1 MNKKFIQSSL
11 LKWFKRH
18 QRPLPWRKKYEP
30 YHVWISEIMLQQT
43 QVKTVLPYFER
54 WILALPDIRSVARAK
69 EDKIL
74 KLWEGLGYYS
84 RARNLQKA
92 ARMIVKKFVGK
103 FPRKYEDILSLPGIG
118 RYTAAAITSIAFN
131 QNYPVVDGNVIRM
144 VARLFNDKRNTRL
157 PSVVADYWKRAG
169 DFLPKGRAR
178 DFNQAMMELG
188 ALVCTPNNPDCDIC
202 PLQKECLG
210 YKKGT
215 MLSLPNRGKKTK
227 IKIID
232 VVLAVIR
239 KGDKVFIQKRP
250 PTGLMAGLWEFP
262 GGKIQQGETPQ
273 SALRREIMEE
283 MGITIKNLR
292 PIMKIRH
299 AYTRFKVNLHC
310 FLAEMDKGKI
320 HLSFAQ
326 KGEWV
331 RLQDLRKYPFPA
343 ADVRLILELPKLS
356 WTFFGPENFDITLIT

>member
-1 MNKKFIQSSL
+1 MMNKKFTQSSL
-11 LKWFKRH
+11 LKWFKAH

-43 QVKTVLPYFER
+43 QVVTVLPYFKE
-54 WILALPDIRSVARAK
+54 WIKALPDIQSVARAK

-84 RARNLQKA
+84 RARNLQKTA
-92 ARMIVKKFVGK
+92 KVIVEKFGGK
-103 FPRKYEDILSLPGIG
+103 FPKKYEDILSLPGIG
-118 RYTAAAITSIAFN
+118 KYTAAAIASIAFN
-131 QNYPVVDGNVIRM
+131 QNYPVVDGNVIRV
-144 VARLFNDKRNTRL
+144 VARLANDRGNTRSQDVL
-157 PSVVADYWKRAG
+157 KRMWKRVG
-169 DFLPKGRAR
+169 ELLLHGHAR

-188 ALVCTPNNPDCDIC
+188 ALVCTPKNPDCDIC

-215 MLSLPNRGKKTK
+215 MLSLPNRGEKTK
-227 IKIID
+227 IETIE

-239 KGDKVFIQKRP
+239 KGDRVFIQKRP
-250 PTGLMAGLWEFP
+250 ATGLMAGLWEFP
-262 GGKIQQGETPQ
+262 GGKIQHGETPVK
-273 SALRREIMEE
+273 ALKREIKEE

-299 AYTRFKVNLHC
+299 AYTRFKVNLYC
-310 FLAEMDKGKI
+310 FWAEMDKGKI
-320 HLSFAQ
+320 RLSFAQ

-331 RLQDLRKYPFPA
+331 RLQDLKKYPFPA
-343 ADVRLILELPKLS
+343 ADIRLISRFLKS
-356 WTFFGPENFDITLIT
+356 A

>member
-1 MNKKFIQSSL
+1 MLNKKFVQSQL

-18 QRPLPWRKKYEP
+18 QRPLPWRKEYAS

-43 QVKTVLPYFER
+43 QVVTVLPYFAR
-54 WILALPDIRSVARAK
+54 WIKALPDIRSVARAK

-92 ARMIVKKFVGK
+92 AKVIVEKFGGK
-103 FPRKYEDILSLPGIG
+103 FPEKYEDILSLPGIG
-118 RYTAAAITSIAFN
+118 KYTAAAIASIAFN
-131 QNYPVVDGNVIRM
+131 QNYPVVDGNVIRV

-157 PSVVADYWKRAG
+157 PDVVANYWDRAG
-169 DFLPKGRAR
+169 ELLPKNHAR

-188 ALVCTPNNPDCDIC
+188 ALVCTPKNPDCDIC
-202 PLQKECLG
+202 PLQKECLA
-210 YKKGT
+210 YRRGT
-215 MLSLPNRGKKTK
+215 MLNLPNRGEKTK
-227 IKIID
+227 IETIE

-239 KGDKVFIQKRP
+239 KGEKVFIQKRP
-250 PTGLMAGLWEFP
+250 ATGLMAGLWEFP
-262 GGKIQQGETPQ
+262 GGKIQQGETPA

-299 AYTRFKVNLHC
+299 AYTRFRVNLHC
-310 FLAEMDKGKI
+310 FWAEMDKGKI
-320 HLSFAQ
+320 RLAFAQ

-331 RLQDLRKYPFPA
+331 KFKNLKKYPFPA
-343 ADVRLILELPKLS
+343 ADVRLIGRLETEEFIQK
-356 WTFFGPENFDITLIT
+356 